1 MKPEEN
7 ISYMGW
13 PNCIRLS
20 NSEVEVIIASD
31 IGLRILRF
39 GFIGGKNIFYLSP
52 EDIGKQGGDD
62 WRIFGGHRLW
72 HSPEAVPRSYV
83 PDNNP
88 VTYRYDQQTLK
99 ITQPIEKTTGI
110 VKEMEISLS
119 PDSNQLTVLHRLI
132 NQNLW
137 EVKLAAW
144 ALSALAS
151 GGKAIIP
158 QEPYGEGNEYLL
170 PARSLTLWSYTT
182 MNDPRWTWGNKYIQA
197 RSDPS
202 SLSEQKIGIMNKQGW
217 TAYCLEEDVL
227 IKVFEFDPASE
238 YPDFGSNNETYINGK
253 FLEMETLGPLVN
265 IPPQGETEHVEYWML
280 NKGKIRDSEKSI
292 DEELLPKV
300 SSFQNHLRLMPK
312 K

>member
-1 MKPEEN
+1 MTPEEN

-72 HSPEAVPRSYV
+72 HSPEAIPRSYS
-83 PDNNP
+83 PDNDP
-88 VTYRYDQQTLK
+88 IHYRYHQQTLK
-99 ITQPIEKTTGI
+99 ITQPREESTGI

-119 PDSNQLTVLHRLI
+119 PDSNQLTVLHRLV

-137 EVKLAAW
+137 EVKLSAW

-170 PARSLTLWSYTT
+170 PARSLALWSYTT

-197 RSDPS
+197 RPDPS

-227 IKVFEFDPASE
+227 IKLFEFDPAAE

-265 IPPQGETEHVEYWML
+265 IPPQGKTEHTEYWML
-280 NKGKIRDSEKSI
+280 TKAKIGDTENAI
-292 DEELLPKV
+292 DRELIPPV
-300 SSFQNHLRLMPK
+300 SSFQNQIRRNLK